1 MSTFAA
7 FIDKTRAAAHFTAK
21 KTGSA
26 VELSRLKLRAMQL
39 RSQIQST
46 YERIG
51 TLTYEQ
57 QKNYSD
63 NSELIEVCI
72 REIDELF
79 VELNEINVTINDIK
93 NGVKCPACSALND
106 AQTVYC
112 KSCGVNIKRARDGIC
127 DDEKTE

>member
-7 FIDKTRAAAHFTAK
+7 FIDKTKSAAHFTAK

-26 VELSRLKLRAMQL
+26 VELSRLRLRAMQL

-63 NSELIEVCI
+63 NGELIDVCI
-72 REIDELF
+72 KEIDELF
-79 VELNEINVTINDIK
+79 VELNEINVMISDIK
-93 NGVKCPACSALND
+93 NGVKCPACSAVND
-106 AQTVYC
+106 AKTVYC
-112 KSCGVNIKRARDGIC
+112 KKCGTNIKRARDGVGEQ
-127 DDEKTE
+127 EKTE

>member
-1 MSTFAA
+1 MSAFGT
-7 FIDKTRAAAHFTAK
+7 FIDKTKSAAHFTAK

-26 VELSRLKLRAMQL
+26 VELSKLKMKAMQL

-63 NSELIEVCI
+63 NSELIDVCI
-72 REIDELF
+72 KEIDELF
-79 VELNEINVTINDIK
+79 VQLNEINVTIDEIK
-93 NGVKCPACSALND
+93 NGVRCPGCSAVND
-106 AQTVYC
+106 AKAVYC
-112 KSCGVNIKRARDGIC
+112 KSCGLNLKRARGEVF
-127 DDEKTE
+127 DDRKS